1 MIEKITIVMDDG
13 SERYLRV
20 PTEYAFDDK
29 HVYPKRP
36 QTERRLGG
44 QAVSTP
50 PKQAEPG
57 PDPEHESD

>member
-1 MIEKITIVMDDG
+1 MDDG